1 MRQIATSL
9 MVNQLCATCKRIIT
23 KIVKMEIELLKN
35 PMKISQNELIQLDI
49 SISAFSIFYIRSAK
63 YFFYERVLHE

>member
-1 MRQIATSL
+1 
-9 MVNQLCATCKRIIT
+9 
-23 KIVKMEIELLKN
+23 MEIELLKN
-35 PMKISQNELIQLDI
+35 PMKISQNDLIQLDI